1 MRIANTSL
9 GSQVAHELRLQI
21 FGGAL
26 PSGQLLIEGN
36 LSEQFEVS
44 RGPIREALAE
54 LREDGLVTQFGRS
67 LRVAQIDDTLI
78 EELYELR
85 TALETYSI
93 ERALRHQEDLSEAH
107 TALSLMRAAALR
119 SDTSGFS
126 HADLAFHGTFFAAG
140 GPVMQAHIWRVF
152 QRVLR
157 AVLEINPHPSGDL
170 QGAIDKH
177 AEILAQIETNGN
189 WRELFADHMSDA
201 VARIRDSQKD

>member
-1 MRIANTSL
+1 MRIANIPL
-9 GSQVAHELRLQI
+9 GSQVAHALRLRI
-21 FGGAL
+21 FSGDL

-36 LSEQFEVS
+36 LSEQFGVS
-44 RGPIREALAE
+44 RGPIRDALTE
-54 LREDGLVTQFGRS
+54 LREDGLVTQSGRS

-93 ERALRHQEDLSEAH
+93 ERALRHGEDLSDAH
-107 TALSLMRAAALR
+107 VALSAMRTSAAR
-119 SDTSGFS
+119 SDTSGFND
-126 HADLAFHGTFFAAG
+126 ADLAFHGTFFAAG

-170 QGAIDKH
+170 ESAIDKH
-177 AEILAQIETNGN
+177 AEILAAIEANGN
-189 WRELFADHMSDA
+189 WHELFVVHMSEA
-201 VARIRDSQKD
+201 VARIRGS